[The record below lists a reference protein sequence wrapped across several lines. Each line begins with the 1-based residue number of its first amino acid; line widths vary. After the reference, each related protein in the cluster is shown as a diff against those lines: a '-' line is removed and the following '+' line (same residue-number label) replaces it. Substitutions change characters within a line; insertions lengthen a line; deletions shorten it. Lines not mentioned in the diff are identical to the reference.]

1 VSPLRAQQGLSLI
14 ELMISVAIGLGLLA
28 ALATVFVNSSRSQA
42 ELARAAQQIENGRF
56 ATQTLQDDLWHAGFY
71 GRHLAYA
78 TAAPVAHPDPCS
90 TNLDTT
96 VATPTP
102 LQNSLVFG
110 VQGYNDAATVPAA
123 LAGCLS
129 ADDLLPGTDILVVR
143 RAESRTAAAAA
154 LSANTIYMQAVA
166 ETYDPVA
173 LQILKPILAKGNP
186 SSAFNQASPTT
197 AELGEIRRFRVHIYF
212 VAKCSV
218 PAGGAAT
225 CNAGADAG
233 NPIPT
238 LKRLEL
244 GPAGTFQIVPLV
256 EGIENVQVEYGVDT
270 VPAGLPA
277 GSPYVGDGMPESYK
291 AAPTAAE
298 FSQVVAV
305 RLFVLARATEAS
317 TSYSDTKTYDL
328 GLHGTVAGSGP
339 YKRQVFT
346 TVVRLNNLAGWR
358 EK

>member
-1 VSPLRAQQGLSLI
+1 MSPRRSQQGISLI
-14 ELMISVAIGLGLLA
+14 ELMISMAIGLGLLA
-28 ALATVFVNSSRSQA
+28 ALTTVFVNSSRSQA
-42 ELARAAQQIENGRF
+42 ELTRAAQQIENGRF
-56 ATQTLQDDLWHAGFY
+56 ATQTMQDDLWHAGFY
-71 GRHLAYA
+71 GRHTAYL
-78 TAAPVAHPDPCS
+78 TAAPAALPDPCS
-90 TNLDTT
+90 TNLDTS
-96 VATPTP
+96 VAAPTP
-102 LQNSLVFG
+102 LQNALPFG

-143 RAESRTAAAAA
+143 RAESRIATGA
-154 LSANTIYMQAVA
+154 LSANTIYMQALA

-173 LQILKPILAKGNP
+173 LVALKPVLAKGNP
-186 SSAFNQASPTT
+186 ASAFNLASPTT
-197 AELGEIRRFRVHIYF
+197 TVPGEIRRFHVHIYF

-225 CNAGADAG
+225 CNAGADG
-233 NPIPT
+233 GKPIPT

-244 GPAGTFQIVPLV
+244 GPAGTFQVVPLV
-256 EGIENVQVEYGVDT
+256 EGIENVQIEYGIDT
-270 VPAGLPA
+270 VPAGLPT

-317 TSYSDTKTYDL
+317 TGYADTKTYDL
-328 GLHGTVAGSGP
+328 GLHGAVVGSGP